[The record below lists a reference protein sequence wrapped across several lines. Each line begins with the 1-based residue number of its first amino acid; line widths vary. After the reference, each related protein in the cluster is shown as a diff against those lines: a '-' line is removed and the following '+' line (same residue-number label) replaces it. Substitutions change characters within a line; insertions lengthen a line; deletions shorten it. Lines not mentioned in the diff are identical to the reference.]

1 MVELELYKAQMK
13 RVLLLA
19 GQNPP
24 NEQMM
29 AIYEAVKHY
38 ELDDFLKAVDDDELI
53 EAWSIKVSYP
63 SLKRVIEKH
72 MFERLENEERER
84 KRREKELLEEA
95 LKNKNLPEFVR
106 EFLSRIKTL

>member
-1 MVELELYKAQMK
+1 MVELDDYKKLMK

-24 NEQMM
+24 NEQML
-29 AIYEAVKHY
+29 AIYEAIKHY
-38 ELDDFLKAVDDDELI
+38 ELEDFLKATNDDELI

-72 MFERLENEERER
+72 MFERLEREEKER
-84 KRREKELLEEA
+84 KRKEKEMLEEA
-95 LKNKNLPEFVR
+95 LKNNNLPEFVK
-106 EFLSRIKTL
+106 EFLMRIKTL